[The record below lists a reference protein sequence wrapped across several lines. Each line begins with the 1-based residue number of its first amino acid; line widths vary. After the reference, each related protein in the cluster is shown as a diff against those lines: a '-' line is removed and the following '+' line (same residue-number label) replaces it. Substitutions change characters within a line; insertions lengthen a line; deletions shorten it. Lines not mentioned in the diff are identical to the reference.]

1 MVDLMTLGDDRMI
14 RRSFLTLAAL
24 WIFGLSGIGNV
35 NGNANAQSIDQA
47 ELLKAGPLPDKVIG
61 DANAPVTI
69 VEYASLTCHH
79 CMDFHTRTWPA
90 FKAKYVDTGKVR
102 FIMREFPLDQ
112 LAAAGFML
120 ARCSGDAKWY
130 GVVDMLYT
138 TQEKWAHAAK
148 PVEALAQTMRQTGM
162 NKAEFEKCL
171 SDDKLFN
178 GITETRER
186 GAKIFGVSSTP
197 TFFINGRKESGA
209 LTLEQM
215 DKIVA
220 PLLEKKP

>member
-1 MVDLMTLGDDRMI
+1 MADLVRLGDDRMI

-24 WIFGLSGIGNV
+24 WVFGLSEL
-35 NGNANAQSIDQA
+35 GNANAQSVDQA
-47 ELLKAGPLPDKVIG
+47 ELLKPGPLPDKIIG
-61 DANAPVTI
+61 EANAPVTI

-79 CMDFHTRTWPA
+79 CMNFHTGTWPA
-90 FKAKYVDTGKVR
+90 FRAKYVDTGKIR

-112 LAAAGFML
+112 LAMAGFML

-130 GVVDMLYT
+130 GVVDMLYV
-138 TQEKWAHAAK
+138 TQEKWAHSQK

-162 NKAEFEKCL
+162 NKAEFEACL
-171 SDDKLFN
+171 SDDKLFT
-178 GITETRER
+178 GIKEIREHA
-186 GAKIFGVSSTP
+186 AKAFGVSSTP